1 MTQNVTAK
9 VVAITRDDGSMSV
22 EQMQDVLR
30 FLDRLIN
37 GSLLDARNH
46 DDDSLLEVA
55 ARCLNN
61 DETSYTHRKLLTID
75 RSARELRKRLIG
87 V

>member
-1 MTQNVTAK
+1 MTTNVTAK

-22 EQMQDVLR
+22 EQLQDVLR

-37 GSLLDARNH
+37 GSLLDELNH
-46 DDDSLLEVA
+46 DDDSLRELAGYSDQPVSK
-55 ARCLNN
+55 R
-61 DETSYTHRKLLTID
+61 LLTID
-75 RSARELRKRLIG
+75 LSARELRKRLIG